1 MLMVIRLNEKPSIYQ
16 WTKEQSKLLLSIMVM
31 VLIVPSPLL
40 TAGKTAGQAKIS
52 VVTSNGKF
60 ASITIELLEL
70 VLSVSKS
77 TLELAGSAAVQT
89 GELASVLVTLKDD
102 NGLPI
107 ADREVTLV
115 VDPADNLK
123 MNPSNVT
130 DQDGKAIFSLIS
142 TQPGMRVITA
152 SVGEVKLDANVAVI
166 FSGDI
171 VAMPVTMGIDP
182 NRIKWEKDGSEMV
195 LIPAGSFEMGD
206 HFNEGSDS
214 ERPVHTVELDRF
226 YMDVNQVTVG
236 QFRRFVQ
243 ESGYQYDG
251 NWDEINTYSPT
262 DEHPMVSVNWNDAV
276 AYCNWAGKR
285 LPTEAEWEYAARG
298 GLVGQRYAWGEDKP
312 DGSHCN
318 FADKNADL
326 DWADMKVNDGYQ
338 YSAPVGSYPANGY
351 GLYDMAG
358 NVWEWCSDWYDENY
372 Y

>member
-1 MLMVIRLNEKPSIYQ
+1 VPADIIKIFNSDFETSLRKALNIPTEIITASNTLAISDLNLANIGVVDLDIEALKALPKLKSINLTNNPLSANAVIVQIPKLESAGIAVDLGTSAAAKVELSSEKPAIPAS
-16 WTKEQSKLLLSIMVM
+16 LSATTDVTVTVTDANGNKVKRETINLSVDKGTIQTPA
-31 VLIVPSPLL
+31 VNNGDGTYTAKY

-182 NRIKWEKDGSEMV
+182 NRIKWEKDGAEMV
-195 LIPAGSFEMGD
+195 LIPAGSFKMGNHSGESLD
-206 HFNEGSDS
+206 RNT
-214 ERPVHTVELDRF
+214 PVHMVELDTF
-226 YMDVNQVTVG
+226 YMDVLKYLT
-236 QFRRFVQ
+236 
-243 ESGYQYDG
+243 
-251 NWDEINTYSPT
+251 
-262 DEHPMVSVNWNDAV
+262 
-276 AYCNWAGKR
+276 CKR
-285 LPTEAEWEYAARG
+285 PHWILKR
-298 GLVGQRYAWGEDKP
+298 
-312 DGSHCN
+312 
-318 FADKNADL
+318 
-326 DWADMKVNDGYQ
+326 
-338 YSAPVGSYPANGY
+338 
-351 GLYDMAG
+351 
-358 NVWEWCSDWYDENY
+358 
-372 Y
+372 